1 MFSKGG
7 KRRPKAL
14 KQLAQQELGLTIQEG
29 QHSSV
34 DDARAALY
42 LYQKHAGT
50 VVACSWLVV
59 VQQTHGVVLT
69 VILAV
74 LPRSCAV
81 PREGCMA
88 CS

>member
-14 KQLAQQELGLTIQEG
+14 KQLAQSELGLTIQEG

-42 LYQKHAGT
+42 LYQKHAGVT
-50 VVACSWLVV
+50 LLAPFLTSSEAVAWC
-59 VQQTHGVVLT
+59 
-69 VILAV
+69 
-74 LPRSCAV
+74 
-81 PREGCMA
+81 
-88 CS
+88 

>member
-42 LYQKHAGT
+42 LYQKHAGEAGQ
-50 VVACSWLVV
+50 VW
-59 VQQTHGVVLT
+59 
-69 VILAV
+69 
-74 LPRSCAV
+74 CAV
-81 PREGCMA
+81 DSYCCPAFISVGRGA
-88 CS
+88 CGLCCCW